1 MRTSLPSHPRSLA
14 RQRPRWVSALAVAT
28 LGSAILAAPA
38 QTLFQFDFNEGSG
51 QTVTSAQGPLTGVL
65 GRPPSSPV
73 SVTDTP
79 SGAAGDRALR
89 ITDPDGFLL
98 LDATGSEALAA
109 TDTPITVE
117 AWIYLPEDA
126 VPRNEA
132 IVSYGN
138 NWKFGLRSSG
148 FIAFTLY
155 GVIDADIGL
164 LPPLGVWTH
173 VAVTWEPG
181 VGVSFYQDGAYF
193 GFLDETRPMRAPS
206 NANLTVGG
214 SSTFTEPVN
223 ATLDRVRVHRA
234 LLTEDQ
240 LDSVPGSP
248 RAPLA
253 STVVSLA
260 LNETAAPFA
269 NAGTLG
275 GAAVEASPVVLAS
288 ISPRFV
294 TDTPSGLPG
303 DTALQF
309 DGNDIVRVDDPDSV
323 VTLVTDGVTS
333 DFTIQAWVKPGTPAA
348 GQARSVLF
356 GKFGVAGAFSFSIT
370 SDRRVAITTY
380 GIVDMLSDAAIPND
394 GLWHHIAVV
403 HRNGQDMRFYVD
415 GILGDTRPYT
425 QGLNLRDQTWFWIG
439 SEFGGGLPY
448 TGLLDRLQLANVAL
462 EPADLDFRAIPG
474 VDPDAPELTI
484 GTAVSLA
491 WPATATGFRLQ
502 STTDLNEP
510 RVWTDVAA
518 TGTVVGDTYYVLLPT
533 PGQETYYRLI
543 RPE

>member
-1 MRTSLPSHPRSLA
+1 MRTSLQSNSRSRCVPRPGLLRVLA
-14 RQRPRWVSALAVAT
+14 AAALGAAT
-28 LGSAILAAPA
+28 LTAPA
-38 QTLFQFDFNEGSG
+38 ETLFHFDFNEGSG
-51 QTVTSAQGPLTGVL
+51 QTVASTNGTLTGVL
-65 GRPPSSPV
+65 GRQPSSAVP
-73 SVTDTP
+73 VTDTP

-89 ITDPDGFLL
+89 ITDPDGFIL
-98 LDATGSEALAA
+98 LDATGSAALAA

-117 AWIYLPEDA
+117 AWIHIPEDA

-138 NWKFGLRSSG
+138 NWKFGLRNTG
-148 FIAFTLY
+148 VVAFTLY

-173 VAVTWEPG
+173 IAAVWEPG
-181 VGVSFYQDGAYF
+181 VGVSFYQDGAYY
-193 GFLDETRPMRAPS
+193 GFIDETRPMRAPS

-234 LLTEDQ
+234 ILTEDQ
-240 LDSVPGSP
+240 LDWVAGSP

-253 STVVSLA
+253 STVASLA
-260 LNETAAPFA
+260 LNEPEPPFA

-275 GAAVEASPVVLAS
+275 GSAVPASPIVLAN

-294 TDTPSGLPG
+294 ADSPSGLPG
-303 DTALQF
+303 DTALEF
-309 DGNDIVRVDDPDSV
+309 DGNDLVRVDDPDAV

-356 GKFGVAGAFSFSIT
+356 GSFGPAGALSFSIT

-403 HRNGQDMRFYVD
+403 HRNGEDMRFYVD

-425 QGLNLRDQTWFWIG
+425 QGLNLRDQAWFWIG

-448 TGLLDRLQLANVAL
+448 TGLLDRLQLSNVAL
-462 EPADLDFRAIPG
+462 EPAELDSLPIPG
-474 VDPDAPELTI
+474 VDPGAPELVI
-484 GTAVSLA
+484 GTAVSIA